1 MPDYHAMNSRWSQA
15 LLRKLVRGEPLQ
27 IDGPSFFNATST
39 TTFLMPSLAEETEA
53 VIKQEQAAEAKKRF
67 QNNLKEW
74 SAQTHGKTIDLCS
87 PPRKVHKTKDSSN
100 DLDADSDAGCFDIE
114 MELAAAMSVQEESQ
128 KRIATGQSVS
138 SEPLVDFV
146 GGAFAE
152 LNPFGWSGG
161 VDDED

>member
-1 MPDYHAMNSRWSQA
+1 MIRHVYYKFTK
-15 LLRKLVRGEPLQ
+15 KLKFKVFF
-27 IDGPSFFNATST
+27 IKVKDGDFFM
-39 TTFLMPSLAEETEA
+39 F
-53 VIKQEQAAEAKKRF
+53 
-67 QNNLKEW
+67 
-74 SAQTHGKTIDLCS
+74 
-87 PPRKVHKTKDSSN
+87 
-100 DLDADSDAGCFDIE
+100 CFDIE

-128 KRIATGQSVS
+128 KRIATGQSMS